1 MARGDTIRELDEQMA
16 ALVRRAVDDLRVQVR
31 SRLEEATTELQRRLG
46 EVAPDLPESFI
57 SEEHVRRI
65 ADEVTRPTPEALD
78 EARASGEAAGRAQAH
93 GELRAAL
100 AEIDRARG
108 QAEVLTA
115 LLEAVGRYAQR
126 AVVLLVRDG
135 RLGGWGARGFESDD
149 DTIRGISLGA
159 EQEPWAALVAGG
171 PARVLPS
178 AGSAGLV
185 SQLDSP
191 LASQAYAVPMVLR
204 DRVAAIVY
212 ADRAGDA
219 GRLDVDAVQVL
230 VYTAALALETLAFRE
245 REQTA
250 TLRPAERPGGA
261 EAGGESAAA
270 LGAAT
275 AASGAGE
282 PSGAEAAREPA
293 ADWTPAPPPPPP
305 EPRAE
310 APEEPAG
317 TSGET
322 FDLGA
327 PEEDGPVRVDAE
339 EEDAEVYDLS
349 DETELELEDVE
360 IEEPQTEVEI
370 EALPPE
376 EALAFQDEP
385 GEIPTREYDY
395 PREPDDEEEDELGAG
410 VVTEEPGA
418 LDDTVDAS
426 AFEEATFDEAPELE
440 PVEEPAPSAETVAWS
455 PQPVPD
461 EAEEEPAGALPDAE
475 EPSAEVEEPSVDL
488 EDRPEAGAVP
498 PPAPMPPSAA
508 GPVEPPADVEGP
520 GWAFSA
526 PQEAVSKDEEAAH
539 EEARRLA
546 RLLVSEIQLYN
557 QDEVEEGRRNRDI
570 YERLRDD
577 IDRSRQ
583 LYEER
588 VDPGVRESTDYFYQE
603 LVRQLA
609 AGDAKALGI

>member
-16 ALVRRAVDDLRVQVR
+16 TLVRRAVDDLRVQVR
-31 SRLEEATTELQRRLG
+31 SRLEEATAELQRRLG

-57 SEEHVRRI
+57 SDEHVRRI
-65 ADEVTRPTPEALD
+65 ADEVARPTTEALD
-78 EARASGEAAGRAQAH
+78 EARAGGEAAGRAQAH

-108 QAEVLTA
+108 QADVLAA
-115 LLEAVGRYAQR
+115 LLDAVGRYAQR

-149 DTIRGISLGA
+149 DTIRGVSLGA
-159 EQEPWAALVAGG
+159 EQEPWSTLHAGG

-191 LASQAYAVPMVLR
+191 LADQAYAVPMVLR
-204 DRVAAIVY
+204 DRVAAVVY
-212 ADRAGDA
+212 ADRAGEA

-230 VYTAALALETLAFRE
+230 VYAAALALETLTFRE

-250 TLRPAERPGGA
+250 TLRPAERPAGA
-261 EAGGESAAA
+261 EAAPAESAAA
-270 LGAAT
+270 LGAAD
-275 AASGAGE
+275 AGE
-282 PSGAEAAREPA
+282 PSGMAGATEPA
-293 ADWTPAPPPPPP
+293 ADWTPPSPPP
-305 EPRAE
+305 AE
-310 APEEPAG
+310 APEEIAAAPEEA
-317 TSGET
+317 

-327 PEEDGPVRVDAE
+327 PDEDGPVRVDVE
-339 EEDAEVYDLS
+339 EEPEIYDLS
-349 DETELELEDVE
+349 DDTELELEDIEV
-360 IEEPQTEVEI
+360 EEPQTEVEI

-395 PREPDDEEEDELGAG
+395 PREPDDEEEDDFGGG
-410 VVTEEPGA
+410 VVTEETGA
-418 LDDTVDAS
+418 TEETVDAS
-426 AFEEATFDEAPELE
+426 AFEEATFDDAPELE
-440 PVEEPAPSAETVAWS
+440 PEEEPVPSAETVAWS
-455 PQPVPD
+455 PQPVPADD
-461 EAEEEPAGALPDAE
+461 EEAPEELVGAEP
-475 EPSAEVEEPSVDL
+475 EVEEPEVEL

-498 PPAPMPPSAA
+498 PPAPTPPSAA
-508 GPVEPPADVEGP
+508 GPVEPPAGVEGP

-526 PQEAVSKDEEAAH
+526 PQETVSKDEEAAH

-583 LYEER
+583 LYEDR
-588 VDPGVRESTDYFYQE
+588 VDSGVRENTDYFYQE